1 MRPSE
6 LLLQFPNIISMLQK
20 IDLVRFRSLHSE
32 QKIAVAYWIFI
43 RGERRNVS
51 RRRRMSGV
59 MVVAATVYRLERKVV
74 GVEEIQKRTMTKSSV
89 STNLLLDSMGF
100 EQMQILRGKRMAI
113 ILRLNLVPRMSK
125 GRDERRRAHN
135 QMEAE

>member
-100 EQMQILRGKRMAI
+100 EQMQKLRGKRMAI